1 MAQMTQQALDFES
14 SAFVSMT
21 YDDETNALQVVFKDG
36 ARYTYSIPQNVIDAW
51 MSSGSIG
58 AFYNAN
64 VRGQFS
70 FQAD

>member
-1 MAQMTQQALDFES
+1 MI
-14 SAFVSMT
+14 
-21 YDDETNALQVVFKDG
+21 YDDETMQLVVVFKDG
-36 ARYTYSIPQNVIDAW
+36 ARYTYAVPQNVVDAW

-64 VRGQFS
+64 IRGQFS

>member
-1 MAQMTQQALDFES
+1 MTQQALDFES
-14 SAFVSMT
+14 SAFTSMI
-21 YDDETNALQVVFKDG
+21 YDDETNALVVVFKDG
-36 ARYTYSIPQNVIDAW
+36 ARYTYAIPANVMDAW
-51 MSSGSIG
+51 IKSDSIG